1 MANGPTITENRE
13 AARIAEGLIPE
24 HHTELSDAKIR
35 YLSTSAKPPKRK
47 GCKQFGAVA
56 VLGPVPRFLSSE
68 SGDMEDGADV
78 VIVVRSKTWTFFNDD
93 QRRAAVDHL
102 LAHVQADYDEETGEL
117 LGWVIVGHSVEEF
130 TDVLGRNGAWNLDLR
145 EFGLAGQQLAMD
157 LDADDGADTA
167 ADAEEAE
174 LAGVGV

>member
-1 MANGPTITENRE
+1 MANGPVISENRE
-13 AARIAEGLIPE
+13 AARIAEGIIPE

-68 SGDMEDGADV
+68 SGDMQDGADV
-78 VIVVRSKTWTFFNDD
+78 VIVVRSKTWMVFNDD
-93 QRRAAVDHL
+93 QRRAAIDHL
-102 LAHVQADYDEETGEL
+102 LAHVRADYDEETGEL

-130 TDVLGRNGAWNLDLR
+130 TEVLGRNGAWNPDLR

-157 LDADDGADTA
+157 MDAADADDEPA
-167 ADAEEAE
+167 EAE
-174 LAGVGV
+174 LAGVGA